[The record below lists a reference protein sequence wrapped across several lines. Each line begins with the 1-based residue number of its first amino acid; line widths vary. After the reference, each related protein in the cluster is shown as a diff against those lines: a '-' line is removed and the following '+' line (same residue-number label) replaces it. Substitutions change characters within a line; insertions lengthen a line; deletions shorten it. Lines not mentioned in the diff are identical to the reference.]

1 MKRPHGAWLHA
12 VIQLKF
18 ITGHPLGRAGTPCDE
33 MSQQP
38 GVWFQFWP
46 VFAAYYCAI
55 SSIFSSL
62 LSINV
67 LKILINGTSHLLDYL
82 CSHWQRVTISISSSD
97 SYNRITTLRR
107 LCSRQCGHGYANHCH
122 RERTY
127 MATLPAVMLHAS
139 NRGRS
144 FQGILLSLYRKQ

>member
-18 ITGHPLGRAGTPCDE
+18 ITGHPLGRAGTPCKDE
-33 MSQQP
+33 P
-38 GVWFQFWP
+38 AAGGLIP
-46 VFAAYYCAI
+46 VLACVCCILLCYLLH
-55 SSIFSSL
+55 IFIFTL
-62 LSINV
+62 NKC

-82 CSHWQRVTISISSSD
+82 CSHWQRVTISISSSY

-107 LCSRQCGHGYANHCH
+107 LCSRQCGHGYANQCH

-127 MATLPAVMLHAS
+127 MAMLPAVMLHAS